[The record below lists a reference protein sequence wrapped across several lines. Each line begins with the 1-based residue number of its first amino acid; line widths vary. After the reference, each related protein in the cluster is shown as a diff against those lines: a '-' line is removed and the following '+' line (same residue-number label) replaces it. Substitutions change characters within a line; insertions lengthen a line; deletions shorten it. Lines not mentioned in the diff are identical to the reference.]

1 MKKNKTKI
9 VDIGTTVETATE
21 KADYPKT
28 TPSLDHLNVHYSRG
42 IREKLQEC
50 LTAYPQKSSKLIQ
63 YANLGN
69 TKLTLD
75 KINEILKNDFT
86 E

>member
-1 MKKNKTKI
+1 MKKNKTKTI
-9 VDIGTTVETATE
+9 DIGAAVGTVAE
-21 KADYPKT
+21 KADCPKT
-28 TPSLDHLNVHYSRG
+28 QLNLDHLNVHYPRG

-50 LTAYPQKSSKLIQ
+50 LTAYPQKASKLIQ

-75 KINEILKNDFT
+75 KINEILKK
-86 E
+86 